1 MYQTLQLVSKLGT
14 LWFLHFND
22 QHYNFFLFW
31 GGRGWAHITIEFY
44 WRPRWVWLLCVI
56 TPVSINKHCFLP
68 EHKVNTT
75 SWKTFVCNE
84 TAQTRNWSSLIYGV
98 NPWNSYGHVQAS
110 EMVPGPIHSNPIKFE
125 WKTNDLGL
133 VLFCLHILGVCH
145 KAINLILFSYLHK
158 KIL

>member
-1 MYQTLQLVSKLGT
+1 MYQTLQLVSKLST

-22 QHYNFFLFW
+22 QHYYFFLFW
-31 GGRGWAHITIEFY
+31 GGGGTYYDWILLTSKIPQFK
-44 WRPRWVWLLCVI
+44 WVWVLCVI

-68 EHKVNTT
+68 EHEVNTT
-75 SWKTFVCNE
+75 SWKTFVCNK
-84 TAQTRNWSSLIYGV
+84 TVQTRNWSSLIYGV

-133 VLFCLHILGVCH
+133 VLFCLHILGC
-145 KAINLILFSYLHK
+145 AIK
-158 KIL
+158 P